1 MGEWRNSLSK
11 ILWSK
16 TVPNRLGFVLAFQN
30 CLRFLSETFQEL
42 KTDFEE
48 FPLKLA
54 YAVSDRVSEVFL
66 LLLTCAPFGYP
77 YSCLFVGDIER
88 HRFGCKCL
96 KMVTHT

>member
-54 YAVSDRVSEVFL
+54 YAVSDRVSEVFFIVVDL
-66 LLLTCAPFGYP
+66 CTFRLPLQLPICGRYRT
-77 YSCLFVGDIER
+77 
-88 HRFGCKCL
+88 
-96 KMVTHT
+96 T